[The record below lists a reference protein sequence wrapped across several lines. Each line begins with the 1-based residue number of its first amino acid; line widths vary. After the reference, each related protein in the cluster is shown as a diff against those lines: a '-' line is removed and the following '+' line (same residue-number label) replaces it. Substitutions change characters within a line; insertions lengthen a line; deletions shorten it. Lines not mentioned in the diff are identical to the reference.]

1 MLCFM
6 RRSKLRWKNVQQ
18 QQQQPLQLVPHS
30 QSGDGCLRQ
39 TATAALEAAQVLL
52 LLPQLLLPS
61 LLLPPPL
68 LMVGLSVA

>member
-6 RRSKLRWKNVQQ
+6 RRSKLRWKNVQ

-61 LLLPPPL
+61 LLLLPPL